1 MKRFCFLAALMLLS
15 PSAYAGDSISFVVG
29 GHRIQIDASRYC
41 RSTSCASVSI
51 SGTSRNQS
59 RYDDRGRYNDRDRY
73 DDRGRYDDRDRYNDE
88 DRYRDD
94 RRISES
100 TRTLPTAPAVVP
112 PPVQSVAAP
121 PPAVYRPAA
130 AATQIVPAPQSP
142 APPATLAVPPAP
154 PPPPPAP
161 PVAKP
166 AEPARPTAVPQISR
180 VSHDVADDADTP
192 VGDWQTEGKGSVRIA
207 KCGNAL
213 CGYVLN
219 SSSND
224 KGEAVLINMKPK
236 SEKQWT
242 GSVYSQA
249 SGDTYYGTMNM
260 KGENTLRVEACAL
273 GRFYCSGNN
282 WRRINARPTT
292 TTAESLMSSQRTVAE
307 PRS

>member
-15 PSAYAGDSISFVVG
+15 PTAQAGDSISFVVG
-29 GHRIQIDASRYC
+29 GHRIHIDASRHC

-51 SGTSRNQS
+51 SGISRS
-59 RYDDRGRYNDRDRY
+59 RARYDDRGH
-73 DDRGRYDDRDRYNDE
+73 DDD

-100 TRTLPTAPAVVP
+100 TRTLPIAPAVAP
-112 PPVQSVAAP
+112 PPVQPVAVS

-130 AATQIVPAPQSP
+130 AATQIVPAPP
-142 APPATLAVPPAP
+142 PPPPAALAVPPAP
-154 PPPPPAP
+154 PPPAPLP

-166 AEPARPTAVPQISR
+166 AEPVRPAPVTVPQISR
-180 VSHDVADDADTP
+180 IMNDVADAADTP

-224 KGEAVLINMKPK
+224 KGEAILINMKPK

-242 GSVYSQA
+242 GNVYSQA
-249 SGDTYYGTMNM
+249 SGDTYYGTMDM
-260 KGENTLRVEACAL
+260 KGQNTLRVEACAL

-282 WRRINARPTT
+282 WSRITT
-292 TTAESLMSSQRTVAE
+292 SQESLMSSRQTSAA

>member
-1 MKRFCFLAALMLLS
+1 MKRFCFLAVLMLLGS
-15 PSAYAGDSISFVVG
+15 TAHAGDSFSFVVG
-29 GHRIQIDASRYC
+29 GHRIHIDASRHC

-51 SGTSRNQS
+51 SGVSRN
-59 RYDDRGRYNDRDRY
+59 
-73 DDRGRYDDRDRYNDE
+73 RGRYDDRDRYDDDDRNDDRDRNRNRDDRYGN

-94 RRISES
+94 RGINES
-100 TRTLPTAPAVVP
+100 TRTLPPTPAVASP
-112 PPVQSVAAP
+112 PPVQPVTAP

-130 AATQIVPAPQSP
+130 AATQIVPAPP
-142 APPATLAVPPAP
+142 PPAILAVPPAP
-154 PPPPPAP
+154 PPPPVLP
-161 PVAKP
+161 PVARP
-166 AEPARPTAVPQISR
+166 VEPARPAPVPPISR
-180 VSHDVADDADTP
+180 VSNDAENDADTP

-236 SEKQWT
+236 NAKQWT
-242 GSVYSQA
+242 GNVYSHG
-249 SGDTYYGTMNM
+249 SGDSYYGTMDI
-260 KGENTLRVEACAL
+260 KGPNTLRVEACAL

-282 WRRINARPTT
+282 WSRINAK
-292 TTAESLMSSQRTVAE
+292 AESLVSSRQTASA

>member
-1 MKRFCFLAALMLLS
+1 MERFCFLAALMLLS
-15 PSAYAGDSISFVVG
+15 PSADAADSISFVVG

-51 SGTSRNQS
+51 SGTSRN
-59 RYDDRGRYNDRDRY
+59 RIRYNDRDRY
-73 DDRGRYDDRDRYNDE
+73 DDRGRYDDRDRYNDD
-88 DRYRDD
+88 DRHRDD

-100 TRTLPTAPAVVP
+100 TRTLPTAPAAAP
-112 PPVQSVAAP
+112 PSVQSVAAP

-130 AATQIVPAPQSP
+130 AATQNVPAPQPP

-154 PPPPPAP
+154 PPPPPPAP

-166 AEPARPTAVPQISR
+166 AEPAPVAVPQISR
-180 VSHDVADDADTP
+180 VSHDLADDADTP

-236 SEKQWT
+236 TGKQWT
-242 GSVYSQA
+242 GSVYSRA
-249 SGDTYYGTMNM
+249 SGDTYYGTMDL
-260 KGENTLRVEACAL
+260 KGQNTLRVEACAL

-282 WRRINARPTT
+282 WRRITT
-292 TTAESLMSSQRTVAE
+292 GNESLMSSRHTLAE

>member
-1 MKRFCFLAALMLLS
+1 MKRFCLLAALMLLS

-51 SGTSRNQS
+51 SGTSRNRS
-59 RYDDRGRYNDRDRY
+59 
-73 DDRGRYDDRDRYNDE
+73 RYDDRDRYNDD

-100 TRTLPTAPAVVP
+100 TRTLPTAPAVAP
-112 PPVQSVAAP
+112 PSVQSVAAP

-142 APPATLAVPPAP
+142 TPPATLAVPPAP

-166 AEPARPTAVPQISR
+166 AEPARPTPVAVPQISR
-180 VSHDVADDADTP
+180 VSHDFADDADTP
-192 VGDWQTEGKGSVRIA
+192 IGDWQTEGKGSVRITR
-207 KCGNAL
+207 CGNAL

-249 SGDTYYGTMNM
+249 SGDTYYGTMDM
-260 KGENTLRVEACAL
+260 KGQNTLRVEACAL

-282 WRRINARPTT
+282 WRRINAK
-292 TTAESLMSSQRTVAE
+292 AESLMSSRQTFAE

>member
-1 MKRFCFLAALMLLS
+1 MKRFCFFAALMLLS
-15 PSAYAGDSISFVVG
+15 PPAYAGDSISFVVG

-51 SGTSRNQS
+51 SDTSRN
-59 RYDDRGRYNDRDRY
+59 RI
-73 DDRGRYDDRDRYNDE
+73 RYDDRDRYNDG

-100 TRTLPTAPAVVP
+100 TRTLPTAPAAAP
-112 PPVQSVAAP
+112 PPVQSVTAP

-130 AATQIVPAPQSP
+130 AATQIVPVPQSP

-154 PPPPPAP
+154 PPPPPPAP

-166 AEPARPTAVPQISR
+166 AEPARPAPVAVPQISR
-180 VSHDVADDADTP
+180 VSHDFADDADTP

-249 SGDTYYGTMNM
+249 SGDTYYGTMDM
-260 KGENTLRVEACAL
+260 KGQNTLRVEACAL

-282 WRRINARPTT
+282 WRRINAKPTT
-292 TTAESLMSSQRTVAE
+292 TTAESLMSSRQTIAE